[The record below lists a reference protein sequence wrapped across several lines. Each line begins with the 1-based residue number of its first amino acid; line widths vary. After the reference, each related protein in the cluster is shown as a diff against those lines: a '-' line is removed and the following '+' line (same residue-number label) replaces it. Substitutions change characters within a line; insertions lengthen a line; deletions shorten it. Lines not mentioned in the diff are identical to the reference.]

1 MLSIKGIRKLTS
13 MESSKK
19 ILIYGGAFDPPH
31 LGHARLLEEAI
42 KTVAPDLTLVIP
54 TGVSPHKRRSGTP
67 YWIRYDLAKRT
78 FLSLP
83 GDIRISSLESKGRRN
98 YTIQTVKKLHKLYP
112 GSELYLLI
120 GSDMLD
126 SFPTW
131 HLYKRILSRCTIVA
145 GAREE
150 DITDELKCDAEYLE
164 KEGGKVIL
172 MQFSPIDISSTELRN
187 MIKEGKDTSGFLS
200 VYVMDQIQKKGLYR

>member
-1 MLSIKGIRKLTS
+1 

-42 KTVAPDLTLVIP
+42 KTVSPDLALVIP

-83 GDIRISSLESKGRRN
+83 GNVRISSLESKGRRN
-98 YTIQTVKKLHKLYP
+98 YTIQTIRKLQKIYP
-112 GSELYLLI
+112 GAELYLLI
-120 GSDMLD
+120 GSDMLA

-131 HLYKRILSRCTIVA
+131 HLYKRILSRCTVVA

-150 DITDELKCDAEYLE
+150 DITDQLRSDAEVL
-164 KEGGKVIL
+164 KKDGGNVIL
-172 MQFSPIDISSTELRN
+172 MQFVPVEISSTELRA
-187 MIKEGKDTSGFLS
+187 MIKDNKDTSEFLTEG
-200 VYVMDQIQKKGLYR
+200 VRDQIRKKGLYR

>member
-1 MLSIKGIRKLTS
+1 
-13 MESSKK
+13 MESNKK

-42 KTVAPDLTLVIP
+42 KTVSPDLTLVIP

-78 FLSLP
+78 FLSIS
-83 GDIRISSLESKGRRN
+83 DNVRISSLESKGRRN
-98 YTIQTVKKLHKLYP
+98 YTIQTIRKLQKLYP

-120 GSDMLD
+120 GSDMLA

-131 HLYKRILSRCTIVA
+131 HLYKRILSRCTVVA

-150 DITDELKCDAEYLE
+150 DITDQLRHDAELLE

-172 MQFSPIDISSTELRN
+172 MQFIPIEISSTELRA
-187 MIKEGKDTSGFLS
+187 MIKENKDTSALLTEG
-200 VYVMDQIQKKGLYR
+200 VRDQILKKGLYR

>member
-1 MLSIKGIRKLTS
+1 

-42 KTVAPDLTLVIP
+42 KTVSPDLALVIP

-83 GDIRISSLESKGRRN
+83 GNVRISSLESKGRRN
-98 YTIQTVKKLHKLYP
+98 YTIQTIRKLQKIYP
-112 GSELYLLI
+112 GAELYLLI
-120 GSDMLD
+120 GSDMLA

-131 HLYKRILSRCTIVA
+131 HLYKRILSRCTVVA

-150 DITDELKCDAEYLE
+150 DITDQLRSDAEVL
-164 KEGGKVIL
+164 KKDGGKIIL
-172 MQFSPIDISSTELRN
+172 MQFVPVEISSTELRA
-187 MIKEGKDTSGFLS
+187 MIKDNKDTSEFLTEG
-200 VYVMDQIQKKGLYR
+200 VRDQIRKKGLYR